1 MDSVDIKTGT
11 ALVRMGGVLFGPQ
24 DAILDG
30 IEAHVEKR
38 PRVCAGAQIAADA
51 NAALRK
57 QITAQSKVSRASQ
70 SQVVGLGNPKA
81 LLAGT
86 AKGWSQETRLAIV
99 MLKRQRRVRQVN
111 DRQLLNAERRRG
123 KLHPIAGYDPGALG
137 VETPLRHF
145 FIAGSDL
152 AIDDYD
158 CVQADLLDP
167 ISNEIHSG
175 AVGRL
180 IGIAGRVKKEAE
192 LGFVVPFRV
201 AAGDALLVGLIKHD
215 VAVGDD

>member
-1 MDSVDIKTGT
+1 MNGVDIKTGSS
-11 ALVRMGGVLFGPQ
+11 LVRMGRVLFGPQ

-57 QITAQSKVSRASQ
+57 QIAGDSKVSRASQ

-86 AKGWSQETRLAIV
+86 AKGWGQETRLAIV

-111 DRQLLNAERRRG
+111 DRHLLNAERRRG

-145 FIAGSDL
+145 FIAGGDL
-152 AIDDYD
+152 AIYCDY
-158 CVQADLLDP
+158 CVQGDLLAP
-167 ISNEIHSG
+167 ISN
-175 AVGRL
+175 
-180 IGIAGRVKKEAE
+180 
-192 LGFVVPFRV
+192 
-201 AAGDALLVGLIKHD
+201 
-215 VAVGDD
+215 